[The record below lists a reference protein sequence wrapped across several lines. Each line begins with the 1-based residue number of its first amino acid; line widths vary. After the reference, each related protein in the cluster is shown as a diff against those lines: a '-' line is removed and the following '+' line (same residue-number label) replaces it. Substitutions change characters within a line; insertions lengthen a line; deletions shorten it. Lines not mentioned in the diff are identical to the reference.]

1 MNEPARHRPTTEV
14 LSDTM
19 AANPGDCISL
29 DALLQPLR
37 NRAFGVLLLLLAIP
51 NFLPVPIG
59 IGGIMGV
66 LVAGLGLEMLC
77 GLEQPLV
84 PRWLRRKTI
93 RHATLERFL
102 KRSTRLLGWLERL
115 CRPRLERLTQRPWS
129 LLSGLVLVLLG
140 TLLALPIPFTNYL
153 FGGVLLAFAFALLER
168 DGALLLLLWIG
179 SAVLVGTSVAYS
191 GEIGNALVELV
202 HRVF

>member
-1 MNEPARHRPTTEV
+1 MTPHAHDRRATEV
-14 LSDTM
+14 LADTM
-19 AANPGDCISL
+19 AANPGDRISL

-37 NRAFGVLLLLLAIP
+37 SRAFGVLLLLLAIP

-66 LVAGLGLEMLC
+66 LVVALGLEMLC
-77 GLEQPLV
+77 GMEQPLV

-102 KRSTRLLGWLERL
+102 KGGTRILDWLERL
-115 CRPRLERLTQRPWS
+115 CRPRLEPLTRRPWS

-153 FGGVLLAFAFALLER
+153 FGAVLLAFAIALLER

-179 SAVLVGTSVAYS
+179 SAVLVGTSIAYS